1 MLLASRPSRATAARP
16 AAIAAEAGVYVSPIV
31 ESLVCDTHTAALLTV
46 AVTSIVNRIQDQG
59 IARGESDLTPILP
72 KDPTSMIA
80 FRRWTADGEISSET
94 LATVITFCAELESAR
109 RMMGQYF
116 ADVRLIGVE
125 RAAVLHQFTLAKVWR
140 SACRTGLDAIDAFNT
155 EFEDSLP
162 GLYNLNIG
170 ILTRLLTS
178 AAKGESPVLGDNGQI
193 YFPELPQ
200 RRRSAR
206 RVLNQAAMLQHQG
219 TTSHAFVRDVSE
231 GGLGLDRVGRL
242 EMGHIAVVEL
252 STGRRLTGSI
262 MWTKR
267 GRAGLKFARP
277 LNPNDPLLR
286 G

>member
-1 MLLASRPSRATAARP
+1 MLLATRPSQAP
-16 AAIAAEAGVYVSPIV
+16 AAIPAGLAAETDVFVSPII

-46 AVTSIVNRIQDQG
+46 AVTSIVNRIQDPG
-59 IARGESDLTPILP
+59 IARAESDLSPILP
-72 KDPTSMIA
+72 RDPTSMLA
-80 FRRWTADGEISSET
+80 FRRWTADGELSSET
-94 LATVITFCAELESAR
+94 LATVITYFAELESAR

-140 SACRTGLDAIDAFNT
+140 AACQSGIESVEAFNA

-162 GLYNLNIG
+162 GLYTLNVG

-178 AAKGESPVLGDNGQI
+178 AAKGEAPVLGDNGQI

-206 RVLNQAAMLQHQG
+206 RILNQAAMLQHQG

-242 EMGHIAVVEL
+242 EKGHIAVVEL

-262 MWTKR
+262 MWAKR